1 MLVDTAKTILQ
12 DELTRFRGLLG
23 PVFENWWLIPPSTMT
38 HSAGVY
44 QLRVKK
50 LTGSRPTFKE
60 ETVETTTKIDTGE
73 LYFLDTVTNAP
84 LLSLPFFRMMPSP
97 ETEETACY
105 FCSRHEKEGWK
116 WISYNFEG
124 KPDLVEPDA
133 SLDKIV
139 DEIEGEQA

>member
-105 FCSRHEKEGWK
+105 FYSRLEKEGWK